1 MGVRQNRHHIAP
13 LKTVHRP
20 ALSLARHCARQ
31 RLSCLMANSALV
43 LTMLGCSLL
52 APFALSAQPRH
63 EVTLATGFTLEVE
76 RIEVSGDMLVLHA
89 GEGQIEVARAE
100 VTRIADIPWV
110 ASPVVVPPAA
120 PNAPARPSVRE
131 LLRQSAERHGLPEAF
146 VASVAEAESGL
157 QPAAIS
163 HKGARGVMQL
173 MPATAEALGVNPDDP
188 AQNIDGGAK
197 LLRDLLLRYQNHPDQ
212 VRLAL
217 AAYNAGA
224 GAVQRHNGIPPYRE
238 TTTYVERVL
247 NKYRA
252 RRAPGPQSR
261 PASAP

>member
-1 MGVRQNRHHIAP
+1 
-13 LKTVHRP
+13 
-20 ALSLARHCARQ
+20 
-31 RLSCLMANSALV
+31 MANVALV
-43 LTMLGCSLL
+43 WTMLGCSLL
-52 APFALSAQPRH
+52 VPFALLAQPRH
-63 EVTLATGFTLEVE
+63 EVTLATGFTLEVD
-76 RIEVSGDMLVLHA
+76 RIEVAGDTLVLHA
-89 GEGQIEVARAE
+89 GEGQIEVDRAE

-110 ASPVVVPPAA
+110 AAPTVAPASG
-120 PNAPARPSVRE
+120 PPARPSVRE

-146 VASVAEAESGL
+146 VASVAEAESGMK
-157 QPAAIS
+157 PGAIS

-188 AQNIDGGAK
+188 AENIDGGAK
-197 LLRDLLLRYQNHPDQ
+197 LLRELLLRYQNHPDQ

-252 RRAPGPQSR
+252 RGAPGPETR
-261 PASAP
+261 PAPASAP